1 MGVVGAVFAFTSVIG
16 PLIGGLFT
24 EYIRLFLF
32 FFLLKNLYIYN
43 FLITSWRWAFYINVP
58 IGVIAVIVIAL
69 FVNIPTPPETFLEK
83 FLKIDF
89 LGTFLLVGIY

>member
-32 FFLLKNLYIYN
+32 FFLFKNLYIYN
-43 FLITSWRWAFYINVP
+43 FF
-58 IGVIAVIVIAL
+58 
-69 FVNIPTPPETFLEK
+69 FLYK
-83 FLKIDF
+83 F
-89 LGTFLLVGIY
+89 